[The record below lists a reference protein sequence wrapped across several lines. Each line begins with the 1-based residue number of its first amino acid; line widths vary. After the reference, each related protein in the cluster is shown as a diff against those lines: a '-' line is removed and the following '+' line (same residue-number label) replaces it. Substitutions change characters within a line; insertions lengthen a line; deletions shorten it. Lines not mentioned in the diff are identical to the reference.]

1 MLGKA
6 FSIPPT
12 PPLPTSRV
20 SDDLAFIKVGVD
32 FAGPLY
38 VKNIYQSGRD
48 DVVRAAEVVT
58 VDNSLRQVR
67 LKRPIQKLYP
77 LEVNARDED
86 PVSVAGFSLSA
97 GSLLKNR
104 ILGGLSHLLLG
115 EIW

>member
-6 FSIPPT
+6 LSTPPT
-12 PPLPTSRV
+12 LPLPTSRV
-20 SDDLAFIKVGVD
+20 SDDLDFTKVGVD

-38 VKNIYQSGRD
+38 VKNIYQSGGD
-48 DVVRAAEVVT
+48 DIVRTAEVVT

-86 PVSVAGFSLSA
+86 PVSVVGASA
-97 GSLLKNR
+97 
-104 ILGGLSHLLLG
+104 HP
-115 EIW
+115 